1 MKAECTEEGLSKRRL
16 DVEIPAETV
25 SQVFEKE
32 ATRFGR
38 SLKLPGFRKGK
49 IPKDLVKTRF
59 RSEILDEVLRDLVP
73 QVLQQALNEHA
84 LHPIGDPRI
93 HDLKIELGQPLSFKA
108 SFEVMPKIEAK
119 DYKGLKVNAPSAE
132 VKDEDIE
139 NRLQSLRG
147 QAARFDPV
155 NDRGARDGDYV
166 AGTLIEKAAD
176 GKGPARKQEGA
187 LIEVGADVYHP
198 GLHEKLRG
206 VKSGDSVSVDVVFP
220 DDHPDPK
227 RAGKAF
233 SVQMEKIEVKEKFLP
248 ELDDELAKDLGQF
261 ENLAELRAH
270 LREQAEAEARYEA
283 DQELRNQ
290 LLEKLIEANP
300 FDPPEALIEHEL
312 DQRIEDMARTLVDRG
327 VDPSRAKI
335 DWRELRE
342 GQHESAARSV
352 AATILLDRI
361 VEQENL
367 KETEGAIE
375 KEIER
380 GASAIKKSP
389 QAVRA
394 QLMKEGG
401 LERLKR
407 RLRRELAVDLLRES
421 ARIKRG

>member
-1 MKAECTEEGLSKRRL
+1 
-16 DVEIPAETV
+16 
-25 SQVFEKE
+25 
-32 ATRFGR
+32 
-38 SLKLPGFRKGK
+38 
-49 IPKDLVKTRF
+49 
-59 RSEILDEVLRDLVP
+59 
-73 QVLQQALNEHA
+73 
-84 LHPIGDPRI
+84 
-93 HDLKIELGQPLSFKA
+93 
-108 SFEVMPKIEAK
+108 
-119 DYKGLKVNAPSAE
+119 
-132 VKDEDIE
+132 
-139 NRLQSLRG
+139 
-147 QAARFDPV
+147 
-155 NDRGARDGDYV
+155 
-166 AGTLIEKAAD
+166 
-176 GKGPARKQEGA
+176 
-187 LIEVGADVYHP
+187 
-198 GLHEKLRG
+198 
-206 VKSGDSVSVDVVFP
+206 VSVDVVFP